1 MKKEK
6 IEELFEHIWLLR
18 EEGKDSVDKLKEEL
32 KEHGFKVEKGE
43 MEFNKIFEKLKID
56 GFLKVEGGKVL
67 LTEKGETLAEQVT
80 RRHRLAERL
89 LVDLLQVS
97 EEEAES
103 SACVFE
109 HILSPEVADSIC
121 SLLGHPP
128 LCPHG
133 KPIPRGECCKRSE
146 IEVKPVV
153 NRLSDLSVGSNA
165 KIVFTTPSYHKRFDR
180 LIVLGI
186 SPGSILKLHQKH
198 PSFVIRIG
206 ETEIALDKEIAD
218 EIFVKKLFG

>member
-6 IEELFEHIWLLR
+6 IEELFEHVWLLR
-18 EEGKDSVDKLKEEL
+18 EKGKNSVDKLKKEL

-43 MEFNKIFEKLKID
+43 IEFDKILEKLKIN
-56 GFLKVEGGKVL
+56 GFLNVEEGKIL
-67 LTEKGETLAEQVT
+67 LTEKGETHAEQVT

-103 SACVFE
+103 SACKFE
-109 HILSPEVADSIC
+109 HILSPEVTDSIC

-133 KPIPRGECCKRSE
+133 KPIPRGECCKRFE
-146 IEVKPVV
+146 INVKPVV
-153 NRLSDLSVGSNA
+153 NRLSDLSVGSHA

-186 SPGSILKLHQKH
+186 SPGSVLKLHQKH